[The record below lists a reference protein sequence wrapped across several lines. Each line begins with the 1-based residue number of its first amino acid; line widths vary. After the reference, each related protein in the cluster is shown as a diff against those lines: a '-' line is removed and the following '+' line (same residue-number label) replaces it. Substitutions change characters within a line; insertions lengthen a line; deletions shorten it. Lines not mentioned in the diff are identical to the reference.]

1 MYDPAGNRLKV
12 AIIGAGF
19 GGLGMAFSLRQ
30 AGIDSIA
37 ILEKADDLG
46 GTWRENTYPG
56 CGCDVPSHFYSY
68 SFERHY
74 PWAWR
79 YAKQSEIL
87 AYQHHVA
94 RKYDLEKHIRYRSEV
109 ESAVYDDARA
119 LWVLKMKDGSMV
131 EAESV
136 VSAVGQLH
144 QAAYPKIEGREKFGG
159 KTFHS
164 AHWDHGYDL
173 NGKTVAVIGS
183 GASSVQFLPEIAPKV
198 KSLALFQ
205 RSPGWTF
212 PKAEKKLSRLELWLF
227 NTFPILHDLDR
238 LRVFLFI
245 EMVAKA
251 YNGNRALLWLVTL
264 VSKIQMRWQVRDPAL
279 RKKLTPE
286 FSIGCKRLLLSNDW
300 LPALT
305 QPNVE
310 VVVDG
315 ISEITETGVRTA
327 DGKLRKVD
335 AIIYGTGFAATQF
348 LTPMRVSGRNGL
360 DLHAVWAKGAS
371 AYLGMAISGFPN
383 FYVLYGPNTNV
394 GAGSIIFMLE
404 QQQNYITKLMLQ
416 RAQQN
421 WGSVEVTAAAH
432 AAYNDEMQMRSAGT
446 TYAGDCQSWYKT
458 AEGINTNNWVGSMVE
473 FRRRCS
479 APILSDFQGGKAST
493 ATA

>member
-1 MYDPAGNRLKV
+1 MRELAGNTVKV
-12 AIIGAGF
+12 AIIGSGF
-19 GGLGMAFSLRQ
+19 GGLGMAYSLRKS
-30 AGIDSIA
+30 GIDSIV
-37 ILEKADDLG
+37 ILEKAAELG

-68 SFERHY
+68 SFESHY
-74 PWAWR
+74 PWEWR
-79 YAKQSEIL
+79 YGKQAEIL
-87 AYQHHVA
+87 KYQHHVA

-109 ESAVYDDARA
+109 ESAVYDDARSI
-119 LWVLKMKDGSMV
+119 WVLKLKDGSTL

-144 QAAYPKIEGREKFGG
+144 QAAYPKIAGREKFQG
-159 KTFHS
+159 KAFHS
-164 AHWDHGYDL
+164 AHWDHSYDL
-173 NGKTVAVIGS
+173 DGKKVAVIGS
-183 GASSVQFLPEIAPKV
+183 GASAVQFLPEIAPKV

-212 PKAEKKLSRLELWLF
+212 PKAEKKLSGFEQWLF
-227 NTFPILHDLDR
+227 NTFTILHDIDR
-238 LRVFLFI
+238 LRIFLFI
-245 EMVAKA
+245 ELIAKA
-251 YNGNRALLWLVTL
+251 YNGNRPLLWLVTML
-264 VSKIQMRWQVRDPAL
+264 SKLQLRWQVRDPAL

-305 QPNVE
+305 RSNVD

-327 DGKLRKVD
+327 DGKLHEVD

-348 LTPMRVSGRNGL
+348 LTPMRVTGRNGR
-360 DLHAVWAKGAS
+360 DLHTDWAQGAS
-371 AYLGMAISGFPN
+371 AYLGMTISGYPN

-404 QQQNYITKLMLQ
+404 QQQNYIAKLLLL
-416 RAQQN
+416 RTRFN
-421 WGSVEVTAAAH
+421 WRSIEVTAAAQ
-432 AAYNDEMQMRSAGT
+432 ARYKTEMDGRSADT

-458 AEGINTNNWVGSMVE
+458 ADGVNTNNWVGSMVE
-473 FRRRCS
+473 FRSRC
-479 APILSDFQGGKAST
+479 AEPILANFQGEKAS
-493 ATA
+493 AAAA